1 VSKKQ
6 AIIIQ
11 IASFI
16 PMVYTLLNLLPF
28 MKNILSIEVIKDAH
42 YFPFLILLIT
52 LGIVYTG
59 YVCFE
64 IFRYKK
70 KTYKDYIWIIVLYIG
85 FFYILPLYWYINVL
99 RTFKEDDYFYVYR
112 SKENIQPKL
121 NEKEQ

>member
-28 MKNILSIEVIKDAH
+28 MKNILSIEVI
-42 YFPFLILLIT
+42 
-52 LGIVYTG
+52 
-59 YVCFE
+59 
-64 IFRYKK
+64 
-70 KTYKDYIWIIVLYIG
+70 
-85 FFYILPLYWYINVL
+85 
-99 RTFKEDDYFYVYR
+99 
-112 SKENIQPKL
+112 